1 MYRLVETIRSEDGR
15 LNNLEF
21 HNIRMMKTLVDLFG
35 LKISIDLSQIISVPD
50 YAGKG
55 VFKCRVEYDYEIKKI
70 EFIRYFPKS
79 VRNLKIVEDNT
90 IEYPYKFTDR
100 RSIEKLLEK
109 RSECDDILIMKNG
122 FITDTSYANIIL
134 SDTSGLWYTPA
145 TCLLP
150 GTRRAL
156 LLQQRKIIEVKINLK
171 DLENFTD
178 LKLINAMLGM
188 EDTDGISV
196 RNIL

>member
-1 MYRLVETIRSEDGR
+1 MYRLVETIRSEDGI
-15 LNNLEF
+15 LCNLEF
-21 HNIRMMKTLVDLFG
+21 HNSRMMRTLSELFG
-35 LKISIDLSQIISVPD
+35 LKKNIDLSRILAVPD

-55 VFKCRVEYDYEIKKI
+55 VYKCRVEYDYEIKKI
-70 EFIRYFPKS
+70 EFIRYFQKS

-90 IEYPYKFTDR
+90 IEYRYKFTDR

-109 RSECDDILIMKNG
+109 RNECDDILIVKNG
-122 FITDTSYANIIL
+122 FITDTSYANVIL
-134 SDTSGLWYTPA
+134 SDISGLWYTPA

-150 GTRRAL
+150 GTRRASL
-156 LLQQRKIIEVKINLK
+156 LHQGIIREVKINYY
-171 DLENFTD
+171 DLENYTE

-196 RNIL
+196 RNIV